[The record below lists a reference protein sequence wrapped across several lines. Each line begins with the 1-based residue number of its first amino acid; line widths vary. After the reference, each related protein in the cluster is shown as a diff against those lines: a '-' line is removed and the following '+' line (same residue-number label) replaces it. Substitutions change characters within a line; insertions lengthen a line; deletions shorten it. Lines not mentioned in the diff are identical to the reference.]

1 MHPAPLTP
9 LEDATVRYVLA
20 HAGEGDGWLDLTR
33 ISSQTGRMLPEVRET
48 VLRLSRRGV
57 LELDGQA
64 PHTNRWMRFL
74 LPKPPAAPSTRVPS
88 VP

>member
-1 MHPAPLTP
+1 MRQAPLTP

-48 VLRLSRRGV
+48 VLRLDRRGV
-57 LELDGQA
+57 LRLDDKA
-64 PHTNRWMRFL
+64 PHTNRWMRFVV
-74 LPKPPAAPSTRVPS
+74 PKAPPQPAPSLP
-88 VP
+88 

>member
-1 MHPAPLTP
+1 MPSAPLTP

-33 ISSQTGRMLPEVRET
+33 ICSQTGRMLPEVRDT
-48 VLRLSRRGV
+48 ILRLGRRGV
-57 LELDGQA
+57 LKLDDQA

-74 LPKPPAAPSTRVPS
+74 LPKAPTAATPARELT
-88 VP
+88 

>member
-1 MHPAPLTP
+1 VREASLTH

-33 ISSQTGRMLPEVRET
+33 ISSQTGRMLPEVRDT
-48 VLRLSRRGV
+48 VLRLGRRGV
-57 LELDGQA
+57 LRIDADA

-74 LPKPPAAPSTRVPS
+74 LGTTPAS
-88 VP
+88 

>member
-1 MHPAPLTP
+1 VRNAPLSP

-48 VLRLSRRGV
+48 VLRLDRRGV
-57 LELDGQA
+57 LRLDDRA
-64 PHTNRWMRFL
+64 PHTNRWMRFVVAKAPPHPAVR
-74 LPKPPAAPSTRVPS
+74 LP
-88 VP
+88 